1 MSLDGMVLHPTPD
14 DVPNSTERGIGLHSK
29 GIGMCGRY
37 PEPYKH
43 MG

>member
-1 MSLDGMVLHPTPD
+1 MALDGVVLNPTSD

-29 GIGMCGRY
+29 RVGMCGRY
-37 PEPYKH
+37 PESYKH